1 VAAIYL
7 AESGK
12 AHLSQQLK
20 ILHTRVFG
28 QATIIA
34 TLLGIM
40 TLKEIMDRS
49 GQYITEEQVEA
60 RVEEMRLT
68 RNRMMLNIENE
79 AKKIS
84 HHQ

>member
-1 VAAIYL
+1 
-7 AESGK
+7 
-12 AHLSQQLK
+12 
-20 ILHTRVFG
+20 
-28 QATIIA
+28 
-34 TLLGIM
+34 
-40 TLKEIMDRS
+40 
-49 GQYITEEQVEA
+49 VEA